1 MNYDLNSNDYY
12 KILGVDKNSDLK
24 TIKKAY
30 HKLAI
35 KYHPDKN
42 QNNKEHYGK
51 LFNKIQSAY
60 THLSNSYERKQFDNY
75 QKNQSHNFN
84 QTNNDDN
91 SNMFSSF
98 FSNSNSKDF
107 ETNSFSYNFSNLDG
121 SIDVNFNYSTYSNFN
136 QEYNNMQNN
145 LNQFK
150 INEAE
155 LFDKGQELKIPNSTK
170 VLIKSKGIHGYVK
183 DYTHGFYQ
191 IYIENDDCEIHFDDL
206 QQILKGKLYDLKGDY
221 SHLNGDYCDI
231 LKYEPEFNKFL
242 IHIYG
247 CDLVVNLDNII
258 INNES
263 YVQIHNLQNQKDLNN
278 QWGIILAYDFNKKRY
293 LIKIK
298 NNKLVKVSY
307 KNIIL

>member
-84 QTNNDDN
+84 QTNNEDN

-98 FSNSNSKDF
+98 FSNSNDF

-121 SIDVNFNYSTYSNFN
+121 SIDVNFNYSTYTNFN

-155 LFDKGQELKIPNSTK
+155 LFDKGKELKIPNSTK
-170 VLIKSKGIHGYVK
+170 VLIKSKSIYGYVK

-191 IYIENDDCEIHFDDL
+191 IHDGNDDYEIHFDDL

-231 LKYEPEFNKFL
+231 LKYESEFNKFL

-247 CDLVVNLDNII
+247 CDLVINLDNII

-263 YVQIHNLQNQKDLNN
+263 YVQIHNLQNQKDLNK
-278 QWGIILAYDFNKKRY
+278 QWGLVLAYDFNKKRY